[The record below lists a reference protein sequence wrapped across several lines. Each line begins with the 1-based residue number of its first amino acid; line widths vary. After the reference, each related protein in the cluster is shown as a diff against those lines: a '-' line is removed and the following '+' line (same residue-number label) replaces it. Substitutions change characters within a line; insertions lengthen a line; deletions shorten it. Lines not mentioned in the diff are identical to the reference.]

1 MWIVFGV
8 LVVVMLS
15 LDLGVFH
22 REAHVIKL
30 REALVWSGI
39 WIGLSLLFNLGIY
52 IYLGSEPAILFL
64 TAYIIEKSLSV
75 DNIFVFLLIFTY
87 FSVPR
92 IHQHRVLFWG
102 ILAALVLRAVF
113 IAAGITLVQKF
124 EWIIYIFGA
133 FLIYTGFKMALRKDE
148 QIHPE
153 KNPVL
158 RAFRRFFSVTDQ
170 YDGSRFFVMKAG
182 RYVATPLFVVLLVVE
197 TSDLIFAVDSIPAVL
212 GITYDP
218 FIVYTSNVLAILG
231 LRALYF
237 ALAGIMEL
245 FHYLHYGLSFILAF
259 VGFKMLISH
268 VYHIPTVLALG
279 VISVTIAVCIVA
291 SVLHPRQAEKT
302 TPLSKRA

>member
-15 LDLGVFH
+15 LDLAVFH

-30 REALVWSGI
+30 RQALVWSGI
-39 WIGLSLLFNLGIY
+39 WIGLYLLFNLGLY

-170 YDGSRFFVMKAG
+170 YEGSRFFVMKAG
-182 RYVATPLFVVLLVVE
+182 RYVATPLFVVLMVVE

-291 SVLHPRQAEKT
+291 SVLQPRQAEKKS
-302 TPLSKRA
+302 PLSKRA

>member
-1 MWIVFGV
+1 MPSQILLWTVFGV

-22 REAHVIKL
+22 RKAHVIKL

-39 WIGLSLLFNLGIY
+39 WIGLSLLFCLGIY
-52 IYLGSEPAILFL
+52 IYLGSEPALLFL

-92 IHQHRVLFWG
+92 LHQHRVLFWG
-102 ILAALVLRAVF
+102 ILAALVMRAVF
-113 IAAGITLVQKF
+113 IAAGVTLVQKF

-148 QIHPE
+148 EIHPE

-158 RAFRRFFSVTDQ
+158 RAFRRFFAVTDQ
-170 YDGSRFFVMKAG
+170 YEGSRFFTMKAG

-212 GITYDP
+212 AITYDP

-245 FHYLHYGLSFILAF
+245 FHYLHYGLSLILAF
-259 VGFKMLISH
+259 VGTKMLISH

-279 VISVTIAVCIVA
+279 IISGTIAVCIVA
-291 SVLHPRQAEKT
+291 SILHPRQAVKKE
-302 TPLSKRA
+302 